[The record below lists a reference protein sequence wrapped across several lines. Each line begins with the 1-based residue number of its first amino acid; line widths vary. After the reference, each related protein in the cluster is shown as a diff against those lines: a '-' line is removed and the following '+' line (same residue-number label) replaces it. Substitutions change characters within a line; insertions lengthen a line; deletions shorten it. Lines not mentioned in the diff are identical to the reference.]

1 MADAGANQGVSSPLD
16 GLLGY
21 QLRRASS
28 AVMADF
34 AQGLARVD
42 LKPSE
47 ASVLL
52 LIEGNP
58 RATQSEIGR
67 VLGIKRAN
75 MAPLVAALEKR
86 ALVERAPVDGR
97 SQGLTLTAHGCEVA
111 GETRV
116 AVQANEEKFFGRL
129 NAQQREQLFALL
141 GLLRGSF
148 PLDR

>member
-1 MADAGANQGVSSPLD
+1 MADAGANRPVSSPFD

-28 AVMADF
+28 AVMSDF
-34 AQGLARVD
+34 AQALAPLD
-42 LKPSE
+42 LRPSD

-52 LIEGNP
+52 LIAANP

-86 ALVERAPVDGR
+86 ELVERAPVDGR
-97 SQGLTLTAHGCEVA
+97 SQGLTLTDSGAEVA
-111 GETRV
+111 R
-116 AVQANEEKFFGRL
+116 AVQAAVEANDVKCFGRL
-129 NAQQREQLFALL
+129 NPEQRAQLAALL
-141 GLLRGSF
+141 GMLRG
-148 PLDR
+148 

>member
-1 MADAGANQGVSSPLD
+1 MADAGANRGVSSPLD

-34 AQGLARVD
+34 AQGLARID

-52 LIEGNP
+52 LIEDNP

-86 ALVERAPVDGR
+86 ELVERAPVDGR
-97 SQGLTLTAHGCEVA
+97 SQGLTLTAHGGQIALEA
-111 GETRV
+111 R
-116 AVQANEEKFFGRL
+116 AVVHSNEAKFFGRL
-129 NAQQREQLFALL
+129 STSQREQLFALL
-141 GLLRGSF
+141 GLLRGGF

>member
-1 MADAGANQGVSSPLD
+1 MASGGTNRGESSPLE

-34 AQGLARVD
+34 AQGLARVE

-52 LIEGNP
+52 LIENQP
-58 RATQSEIGR
+58 HATQSEIGR

-75 MAPLVAALEKR
+75 MAPLVASLDKPALLER
-86 ALVERAPVDGR
+86 GDQRRHEARTAVE
-97 SQGLTLTAHGCEVA
+97 
-111 GETRV
+111 
-116 AVQANEEKFFGRL
+116 ANEARFFGRL
-129 NAQQREQLFALL
+129 SLPQREQLAALL
-141 GLLRGSF
+141 AALRG
-148 PLDR
+148 

>member
-1 MADAGANQGVSSPLD
+1 MASGGTNRGESSPLE

-34 AQGLARVD
+34 AQGLARVE

-52 LIEGNP
+52 LIENQP
-58 RATQSEIGR
+58 HATQSEIGR

-75 MAPLVAALEKR
+75 MAPLVASLEKR
-86 ALVERAPVDGR
+86 RLVERAPVDGR
-97 SQGLTLTAHGCEVA
+97 SQGLTLTELGAAAAQEA
-111 GETRV
+111 RT
-116 AVQANEEKFFGRL
+116 AVEANEARFFGRL
-129 NAQQREQLFALL
+129 SLPQREQLAALL
-141 GLLRGSF
+141 AALRG
-148 PLDR
+148 